1 MEMIRFKKTLL
12 FALAVSLISFIFC
25 ACGKEDQSKTTSES
39 SETSETT
46 EENVYYSDITS
57 DILGGWVVLPKSSDD
72 SKGANVKDQ
81 MYWKYYNFLEN
92 GKLII
97 SKATISDKKNR
108 DAQVHV
114 NVSEK
119 VTYSGTYKLNGTKLI
134 CTINNKKIIYSY
146 RAQTDSIVGMNG
158 SKCTLYR
165 DIDRM
170 DLTEPK
176 DKSFAQK
183 LSGSWKCSWKVKL
196 DENGEI
202 SALNASRSK
211 LIFNNDF
218 TCNLQRGTKEEK
230 TGKYTIHGKVIY
242 AKPGNSIYT
251 GILINGS
258 DSSLQQLNLGKKINS
273 SDDYLEITDK
283 NGEVTIWE
291 KL

>member
-1 MEMIRFKKTLL
+1 ME
-12 FALAVSLISFIFC
+12 SFI
-25 ACGKEDQSKTTSES
+25 
-39 SETSETT
+39 
-46 EENVYYSDITS
+46 I
-57 DILGGWVVLPKSSDD
+57 
-72 SKGANVKDQ
+72 
-81 MYWKYYNFLEN
+81 
-92 GKLII
+92 
-97 SKATISDKKNR
+97 
-108 DAQVHV
+108 
-114 NVSEK
+114 
-119 VTYSGTYKLNGTKLI
+119 
-134 CTINNKKIIYSY
+134 
-146 RAQTDSIVGMNG
+146 
-158 SKCTLYR
+158 
-165 DIDRM
+165 
-170 DLTEPK
+170 
-176 DKSFAQK
+176 
-183 LSGSWKCSWKVKL
+183 